1 MQKLKCRKTGK
12 GIWLTKAMMDQMR
25 TLKLLGVNVIDA
37 PAVSI
42 NHLGKDKTHHMGN
55 YYSVE
60 YLGNNHWQFHIEPV
74 ESWMRR
80 N

>member
-1 MQKLKCRKTGK
+1 MQKLKCDKTGK

-42 NHLGKDKTHHMGN
+42 NHMGKNKTHRMGS

-60 YLGNNHWQFHIEPV
+60 YLGSNKWQFHIEPV
-74 ESWMRR
+74 PCWISKS
-80 N
+80 

>member
-12 GIWLTKAMMDQMR
+12 GVWLTKGMMDHMR
-25 TLKLLGVNVIDA
+25 TLKLLGVNFIDA

-42 NHLGKDKTHHMGN
+42 NHLGKDRTHHMGN

-60 YLGNNHWQFHIEPV
+60 YQGDNRWQFFIEPITL
-74 ESWMRR
+74 MRFR
-80 N
+80 